1 MYSVYTTQVNNVL
14 MASTIHLCEADG
26 TKLRVK
32 RGYTNFLAY
41 TKTIIRLILCESG
54 GYLLPRRL

>member
-1 MYSVYTTQVNNVL
+1 MYWL
-14 MASTIHLCEADG
+14 ASTIHLCEADG

-41 TKTIIRLILCESG
+41 AKTIIRLVLSESG